1 MAQTALAWLLAKP
14 GVTAPIIGAT
24 KLHQLDEALG
34 ALDIALDSET
44 ISALEAG
51 YKPRTIAGLE

>member
-34 ALDIALDSET
+34 ALEITLDPETVSALD
-44 ISALEAG
+44 AP
-51 YKPRTIAGLE
+51 YKPRAVAGFE